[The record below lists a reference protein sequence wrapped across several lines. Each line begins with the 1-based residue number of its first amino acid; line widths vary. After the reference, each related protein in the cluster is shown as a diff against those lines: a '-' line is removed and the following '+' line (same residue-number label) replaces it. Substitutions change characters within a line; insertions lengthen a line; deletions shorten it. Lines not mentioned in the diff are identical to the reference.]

1 VWWVRQEKVD
11 EPRKDEVISRNKLR
25 GMGIMGKWME
35 VGAQLG
41 IGIKLIIVMNV
52 NIKHHLPIVGI
63 HP

>member
-1 VWWVRQEKVD
+1 MRQEKVD